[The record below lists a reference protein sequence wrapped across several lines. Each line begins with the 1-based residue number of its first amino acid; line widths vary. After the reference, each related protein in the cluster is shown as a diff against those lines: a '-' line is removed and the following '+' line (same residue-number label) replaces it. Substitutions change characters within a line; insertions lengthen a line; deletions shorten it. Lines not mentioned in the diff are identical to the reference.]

1 MVLVNLSLK
10 IIYAYPLRVGLPE
23 RVSALAGRDCRW
35 SCGRES
41 TPITTAHLMAASRL
55 LLRSVLRTASWATG
69 SPVSSVTIAS
79 LEFIILEMLTQMLV
93 VMLRRMVTSRAQNWN
108 FKFQPSKAGS

>member
-10 IIYAYPLRVGLPE
+10 NNLCLPSQS
-23 RVSALAGRDCRW
+23 RLAGEGLRAGW
-35 SCGRES
+35 Q
-41 TPITTAHLMAASRL
+41 RL
-55 LLRSVLRTASWATG
+55 QMELWQRVHSDNHRPSDGSLQVVALKRAASWATG

-93 VMLRRMVTSRAQNWN
+93 VMLRRMVTSRAQN
-108 FKFQPSKAGS
+108 